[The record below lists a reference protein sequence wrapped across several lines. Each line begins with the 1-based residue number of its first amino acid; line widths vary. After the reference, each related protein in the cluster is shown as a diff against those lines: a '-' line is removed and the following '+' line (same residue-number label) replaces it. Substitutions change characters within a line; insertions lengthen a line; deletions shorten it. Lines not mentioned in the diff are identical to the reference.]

1 MEAERLGLTV
11 KNIKS
16 EFLGDV
22 IEIVSP
28 NGLLFEEHDVAP
40 FFTDWRKRW
49 KSDALGVAFP
59 KSAEQVADLVRLCAK
74 YKVAVVPQGG
84 NTGLVGGSIPPK
96 EQASLIVNLSK
107 MNKIRQIDALNNSMT
122 VEAGCVLATVREA
135 ANEAQRQFPLLL
147 GSVGSC
153 EIGGLVATNAGGTGV
168 LRYGNMRDLVLGLE
182 VVLPD
187 GRIWSGLKTLRKDN
201 TGYDLKHLFIGSE
214 GSLGIITAASLK
226 LFPKLRTSGTA
237 MVALRDVG
245 NAIKLLRLFQERL
258 GNCVEAFELM
268 SVEQIQVVSEH
279 PAGRKSPMP
288 LSAPWY
294 VMIELADSAEGWDPA
309 TGFEK
314 VLEEAFSES
323 LVEDA
328 IIAQSENQAQKI
340 WELRH
345 STSESNVHSG
355 FSIPTDTSVPVSAL
369 PEFLPKVTARLKAE
383 IPSCRVVHCG
393 HVGDGN
399 IHVVAILDRQ
409 HYESQAFREATA
421 AKVNSIAYATA
432 ALFDGSISAEH
443 GIGFCHVEDLENF
456 KSDVDIA
463 LMQAIKSVIDPKNV
477 MNPGKILRPRQ
488 STKAVAS

>member
-1 MEAERLGLTV
+1 V
-11 KNIKS
+11 KNANS
-16 EFLGDV
+16 GFLEDV
-22 IEIVSP
+22 VAIVSP
-28 NGLLFEEHDVAP
+28 SGLLVEEHDVAP

-49 KSDALGVAFP
+49 KSEALGVAFP
-59 KSAEQVADLVRLCAK
+59 KSTDQVADLVRLCVAN
-74 YKVAVVPQGG
+74 KVAVVPQGG
-84 NTGLVGGSIPPK
+84 NTGLVGGAIPPK
-96 EQASLIVNLSK
+96 EQASLVINLSK
-107 MNKIRQIDALNNSMT
+107 MNKIRRLDTLNNSLT

-187 GRIWSGLKTLRKDN
+187 GRVWSGLKSLRKDN

-237 MVALRDVG
+237 MVALRDVES
-245 NAIKLLRLFQERL
+245 AIKLLRLFQERL

-268 SVEQIQVVSEH
+268 SIEQIQVVSEH

-288 LSAPWY
+288 LNAPWY
-294 VMIELADSAEGWDPA
+294 VMIELADSAEGWNPEA
-309 TGFEK
+309 GFEK
-314 VLEEAFSES
+314 ILEEAFAES

-328 IIAQSENQAQKI
+328 IIAQSESQAQKI

-345 STSESNVHSG
+345 STSESNVHAG
-355 FSIPTDTSVPVSAL
+355 FSVPTDTSVPVSAL
-369 PEFLPKVTARLKAE
+369 PEFLQKVTARLKEE
-383 IPSCRVVHCG
+383 IPACRVVHCG

-409 HYESQAFREATA
+409 QYESPMLREATA
-421 AKVNSIAYATA
+421 EKVNSIAYATA
-432 ALFDGSISAEH
+432 SLLEGSISAEH

-456 KSDVDIA
+456 KSEVDMG
-463 LMQAIKSVIDPKNV
+463 LMAAIKATIDPMNV
-477 MNPGKILRPRQ
+477 MNPGKVLRYRQ
-488 STKAVAS
+488 VL

>member
-1 MEAERLGLTV
+1 VTTL
-11 KNIKS
+11 KS
-16 EFLGDV
+16 KFLEDV
-22 IEIVSP
+22 VAIVSP
-28 NGLLFEEHDVAP
+28 NGLLVEEQDVAP
-40 FFTDWRKRW
+40 FFTDWRRRW
-49 KSDALGVAFP
+49 KAEALGVAFP
-59 KSAEQVADLVRLCAK
+59 KTTAQVAELVRLCAMN
-74 YKVAVVPQGG
+74 KVAVVPQGG
-84 NTGLVGGSIPPK
+84 NTGLVGGAIPPK
-96 EQASLIVNLSK
+96 TQASLIVNLSK

-135 ANEAQRQFPLLL
+135 ADTVQRQFPLLL

-187 GRIWSGLKTLRKDN
+187 GRIWSGLKSLRKDN

-237 MVALRDVG
+237 MVALSNVE

-268 SVEQIQVVSEH
+268 SLEQIQVVSEH
-279 PAGRKSPMP
+279 PAGRRSPMP
-288 LSAPWY
+288 LDSPWY
-294 VMIELADSAEGWDPA
+294 VMIELADSAESWSPA
-309 TGFEK
+309 SGFEK
-314 VLEEAFSES
+314 VLEEAFAES

-328 IIAQSENQAQKI
+328 VIAQSESQAQKI

-345 STSESNVHSG
+345 STSESNVHAG

-369 PEFLPKVTARLKAE
+369 PEFLRKVTARLKEE
-383 IPSCRVVHCG
+383 ITACRVVHCG

-409 HYESQAFREATA
+409 LYGSTAVREAAA

-456 KSDVDIA
+456 KPDVDID
-463 LMQAIKSVIDPKNV
+463 LMQLIKAGIDPLNL
-477 MNPGKILRPRQ
+477 MNPGKVL
-488 STKAVAS
+488 AASASGPGTAHPS